1 MINESAVFWSRVLTE
16 LTLSFHIIY
25 ATIGVGI
32 PLMIMIAQW
41 VGYKNNDEHY
51 ILLARRWAR
60 GFVITVAVG
69 VVTGTAIGLQLSLLW
84 PNFMQLAGQVIALP
98 LFMETFAF
106 FFEAI
111 FLGIYLY
118 TWDRFDSQKKHMLLL
133 IPVAIGASM
142 SAVFITIVNA
152 FMNAPQGFEI
162 LNGELVN
169 IQPLVAMFNPA
180 MPTKVAH
187 VLVSAYMTSAFILAS
202 IAAFRLLKGS
212 NHIYH
217 KKALFLLMKL
227 GLIFSIATAIIGDFS
242 GKYLAEYQPEKLAA
256 AEWHFE
262 TEEGASLV
270 LLGFLNAEEE
280 ITYSIRI
287 PYALSILAFGNPMA
301 EVVGLEEFPE
311 DEIPPLYIH
320 YLFNIMVFIGM
331 FMILVSIIYLAGI
344 WRAWSFIKAKW
355 FRWGIVAGGP
365 LSIIAIEA
373 GWWLAEVGRQPWILR
388 GIMRTEE
395 GATTSGQVDLMFI
408 LFCLLY
414 LVLGIGSIVVLRRMF
429 RSNTIEQE
437 IADRESV
444 KAGEGQ

>member
-1 MINESAVFWSRVLTE
+1 MMNEESVFFSRVLTE

-25 ATIGVGI
+25 ATIGVGV

-41 VGYKNNDEHY
+41 VGIKKNDEHY

-69 VVTGTAIGLQLSLLW
+69 VVTGTAIGMQLSLLW
-84 PNFMQLAGQVIALP
+84 PNFMELAGNIIALP

-118 TWDRFDSQKKHMLLL
+118 TWDRFENQKKHLLLL
-133 IPVAIGASM
+133 IPVAIGASF

-152 FMNAPQGFEI
+152 FMNAPQGFDV

-169 IQPLVAMFNPA
+169 ISPLLAMFNPA

-187 VLVSAYMTSAFILAS
+187 VVVTAYMTSAFVLAA

-217 KKALFLLMKL
+217 KKALFLTMKV

-262 TEEGASLV
+262 TEE
-270 LLGFLNAEEE
+270 NAPLILYGILDDGEVKYAIE
-280 ITYSIRI
+280 I
-287 PYALSILAFGNPMA
+287 PFALSILAHFNPTA
-301 EVVGLEEFPE
+301 EVIGLDQFPE
-311 DEIPPLYIH
+311 DETPPLYIH
-320 YLFNIMVFIGM
+320 YLFDTMVTIGM
-331 FMILVSIIYLAGI
+331 FMVALSGLYWLG
-344 WRAWSFIKAKW
+344 KKLKW
-355 FRWGIVAGGP
+355 TFVDSKWYRLLIVLGGP
-365 LSIIAIEA
+365 ASILAIEA

-388 GIMRTEE
+388 GIMRVEDA
-395 GATTSGQVDLMFI
+395 ATSSTHVDLMLI
-408 LFCLLY
+408 LFAGLY
-414 LVLGIGSIVVLRRMF
+414 LVLGVGSIVVLTRMF
-429 RSNTIEQE
+429 RKNPVEQE
-437 IADRESV
+437 IEDRHAE
-444 KAGEGQ
+444 KGGDIL

>member
-1 MINESAVFWSRVLTE
+1 MNEESVFFSRILTE

-25 ATIGVGI
+25 ATIGVGV

-41 VGYKNNDEHY
+41 VGIKKNDEHY

-69 VVTGTAIGLQLSLLW
+69 VVTGTAIGMQLSLLW
-84 PNFMQLAGQVIALP
+84 PNFMELAGNIIALP

-118 TWDRFDSQKKHMLLL
+118 TWDRFENQKKHLLLL
-133 IPVAIGASM
+133 IPVAIGASF

-152 FMNAPQGFEI
+152 FMNAPQGFDV

-169 IQPLVAMFNPA
+169 ISPLLAMFNPA

-187 VLVSAYMTSAFILAS
+187 VVVTAYMTSAFVLAA

-217 KKALFLLMKL
+217 KKALFLTMKV
-227 GLIFSIATAIIGDFS
+227 GLVFSIATAIIGDFS
-242 GKYLAEYQPEKLAA
+242 GKYLAQYQPEKLAA

-262 TEEGASLV
+262 TEK
-270 LLGFLNAEEE
+270 NAPLILYGILDDGEVKYAIE
-280 ITYSIRI
+280 I
-287 PYALSILAFGNPMA
+287 PFALSILAHFDPTA
-301 EVVGLEEFPE
+301 EVIGLDQFPE
-311 DEIPPLYIH
+311 DETPPLYIH
-320 YLFNIMVFIGM
+320 YLFDIMVTIGM
-331 FMILVSIIYLAGI
+331 SMVVLSGLYWLGI
-344 WRAWSFIKAKW
+344 KLKW
-355 FRWGIVAGGP
+355 TFVNSRWYRWLIVLGGP
-365 LSIIAIEA
+365 ASILAIEA

-388 GIMRTEE
+388 GIMRVEDA
-395 GATTSGQVDLMFI
+395 ATTSSHVDIMLI
-408 LFCLLY
+408 LFAGLY
-414 LVLGIGSIVVLRRMF
+414 LVLGVGSIVVLSRMF
-429 RSNTIEQE
+429 RKNPVEQE
-437 IADRESV
+437 IEDRNAE
-444 KAGEGQ
+444 KGGDIL

>member
-1 MINESAVFWSRVLTE
+1 MNEESVFFSRVLTE

-25 ATIGVGI
+25 ATIGVGV

-41 VGYKNNDEHY
+41 VGIKKNDEHY

-69 VVTGTAIGLQLSLLW
+69 VVTGTAIGMQLSLLW
-84 PNFMQLAGQVIALP
+84 PNFMELAGNIIALP

-118 TWDRFDSQKKHMLLL
+118 TWDRFENQKKHLLLL
-133 IPVAIGASM
+133 IPVAIGASF

-152 FMNAPQGFEI
+152 FMNAPQGFDI
-162 LNGELVN
+162 VNGELVN
-169 IQPLVAMFNPA
+169 ISPLLAMFNPA

-187 VLVSAYMTSAFILAS
+187 VVVTAYMTSAFVLAA

-217 KKALFLLMKL
+217 KKALFLTMKV
-227 GLIFSIATAIIGDFS
+227 GLVFSIATAIIGDFS

-262 TEEGASLV
+262 TEESAPLILYGILDDGEVKYAI
-270 LLGFLNAEEE
+270 E
-280 ITYSIRI
+280 I
-287 PYALSILAFGNPMA
+287 PFALSILAHFNPTA
-301 EVVGLEEFPE
+301 EVIGLDQFPE
-311 DEIPPLYIH
+311 DETPPLYIH
-320 YLFNIMVFIGM
+320 YLFDIMVTIGM
-331 FMILVSIIYLAGI
+331 SMVALSGIYWLGKILK
-344 WRAWSFIKAKW
+344 WSFVNS
-355 FRWGIVAGGP
+355 RWYRWLIVLGGP
-365 LSIIAIEA
+365 ASILAIEA

-388 GIMRTEE
+388 GIMRVEDA
-395 GATTSGQVDLMFI
+395 ATTSPHVDIMLI
-408 LFCLLY
+408 LFAGLY
-414 LVLGIGSIVVLRRMF
+414 LVLGVGSIVVLSRMF
-429 RSNTIEQE
+429 RKNPVEQE
-437 IADRESV
+437 IEDRHTE
-444 KAGEGQ
+444 KGGDML